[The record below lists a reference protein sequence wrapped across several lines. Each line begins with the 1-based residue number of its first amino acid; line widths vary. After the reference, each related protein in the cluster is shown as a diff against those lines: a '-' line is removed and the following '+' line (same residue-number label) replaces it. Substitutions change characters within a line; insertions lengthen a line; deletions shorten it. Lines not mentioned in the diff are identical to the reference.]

1 MNQDAQYYLQCWV
14 DARNYLLQAAATWE
28 KLKPEDRFGLV
39 RPPVLWNEIIC
50 LVEAD
55 LKAKKLI

>member
-1 MNQDAQYYLQCWV
+1 MNQDAEFYLQCWSE
-14 DARNYLLQAAATWE
+14 AKRNALGAIGIWE

-39 RPPVLWNEIIC
+39 CPAALWDQVIIDVEI
-50 LVEAD
+50 D